1 MKKILIALAMLLQTG
16 IVLAQIKFEK
26 SYQDA
31 LNFAGKKALPMLVY
45 ILPPSW
51 PPIMPSGKP
60 YVNGLEKPEVS
71 DFYNKNFVAFKT
83 FVGDTVATR
92 LIQQYQLTKY
102 PAFIFTDSKGYLL
115 SKGSSGMSFTQPY
128 LDMANE
134 ALAKL
139 KSGKTLGSYEAQYQ
153 SGKRS
158 AVFLKEFITY
168 RMGLGL
174 TDNAALIEDYV
185 KNLKISD
192 LDNYAEVL
200 FIFQAGPFV
209 YGKAYNL
216 AYTNRKLVDS
226 IYKKE
231 PAALR
236 SEMQRAMR
244 TNTLAE
250 AVRTKNPVMARNVST
265 FVSNSFRTNPKE
277 GYKQSQYLMVYYNK
291 AVKDTTQYMYN
302 AINYYDQYFMGISAD
317 SINRMEKKLLA
328 QRTKQ
333 VAADLE
339 KNRAAYI
346 AEYERNGHKVTKD
359 SIVFRSGPISAPA
372 VSSVAATL
380 NNAAWDVYT
389 LGIKNTNSLI
399 KALLWSR
406 RAIELSPSAGFY
418 DTMAHIM
425 YRLGFTDEAALN
437 QDKAIALAVSAKQG
451 QADIDKLRNEASLM
465 KQRKL

>member
-31 LNFAGKKALPMLVY
+31 LNLAGRKALPMLIY

-71 DFYNKNFVAFKT
+71 DYYNKNFVAFKT

-128 LDMANE
+128 LDMADE

-139 KSGKTLGSYEAQYQ
+139 KSGKTLGGYEAEYQ

-158 AVFLKEFITY
+158 GAFLKEFITY
-168 RMGLGL
+168 KMSLGL
-174 TDNAALIEDYV
+174 TDNAKLIEEYV
-185 KNLKISD
+185 RFLTVGD
-192 LDNYAEVL
+192 LDAYAEPL
-200 FIFQAGPFV
+200 FILKAGPYI
-209 YGKAYNL
+209 YGKAYTL
-216 AYTNRKLVDS
+216 AYSNKKVIDS
-226 IYKKE
+226 IYKTE
-231 PAALR
+231 PAAVLIA
-236 SEMQRAMR
+236 MTNAMR
-244 TNTLAE
+244 ENTMNE
-250 AVRTKNPVMARNVST
+250 AVRTKNATLARNVYNFATST
-265 FVSNSFRTNPKE
+265 NSKNPQA
-277 GYKQSQYLMVYYNK
+277 GYRLASYTQVYYAR
-291 AVKDTTQYMYN
+291 AVKDTASYMRY
-302 AINYYDQYFMGISAD
+302 ATNYYDQFFMGISAD

-389 LGIKNTNSLI
+389 LGIRNTNSLI

-425 YRLGFTDEAALN
+425 YRLGFIDEALLN
-437 QDKAIALAVSAKQG
+437 QDKAVALAVSAKQG
-451 QADIDKLRNEASLM
+451 QVDVDKLRNEARLM